1 MTTPDPLERSH
12 CGRCDMLDSCCP
24 DDAIDCKD
32 SESGHL
38 CLGYP
43 QYGKDNALK
52 NLFKLL
58 HFLRN
63 DILQYSITFAL

>member
-1 MTTPDPLERSH
+1 MFDT
-12 CGRCDMLDSCCP
+12 CCP

-43 QYGKDNALK
+43 QYGKDSAVK
-52 NLFKLL
+52 ILFKLL
-58 HFLRN
+58 HFLRRN
-63 DILQYSITFAL
+63 DLLQFNITFALKNYQKMASGTL

>member
-1 MTTPDPLERSH
+1 MFDT
-12 CGRCDMLDSCCP
+12 CCP

-32 SESGHL
+32 GESGHL

-43 QYGKDNALK
+43 QYGKDNAVK

-58 HFLRN
+58 HFLRRN
-63 DILQYSITFAL
+63 DILQCIITFALRNYQKMASGTL